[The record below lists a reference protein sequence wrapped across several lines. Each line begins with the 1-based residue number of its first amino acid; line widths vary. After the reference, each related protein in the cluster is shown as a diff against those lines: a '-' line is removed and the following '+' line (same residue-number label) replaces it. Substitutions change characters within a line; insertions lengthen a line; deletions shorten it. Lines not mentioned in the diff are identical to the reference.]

1 MNIKGTMTRK
11 LRAVGFCTLLSLC
24 TLMFSATSNAASIGG
39 SWEVVANGSSLQL
52 NITSIDLQGNLT
64 GTLVQ
69 GTRVDPITG
78 FWSESS
84 KKITFVRT
92 ITNPAIIQV
101 FTGYLLNAGATFCAV
116 GEFNHMMAGSFEAFA
131 STGAT
136 ASRSLFGWTARQCV
150 A

>member
-1 MNIKGTMTRK
+1 MNGKRIMTGK
-11 LRAVGFCTLLSLC
+11 LRAVCFCALRSLC
-24 TLMFSATSNAASIGG
+24 TLVFSATSHAASVGG
-39 SWEVVANGSSLQL
+39 SWEVIANGYSLQL
-52 NITSIDLQGNLT
+52 NITSIDTLGNLT

-92 ITNPAIIQV
+92 ITNPSIIQV
-101 FTGYLLNAGATFCAV
+101 FTGYLLNAGTTFCQV
-116 GEFNHMMAGSFEAFA
+116 GEFQHMMAGSFEAFA

-136 ASRSLFGWTARQCV
+136 AARSVFGWTARQCV
-150 A
+150 G